1 MLMDLRPLTLREL
14 RLLQAAEAVV
24 SSWELY
30 RLEIASDSVLRL
42 GGEDIICALER
53 LDDALDPYHWLSDG
67 GE

>member
-14 RLLQAAEAVV
+14 HLLQAAEAVV
-24 SSWELY
+24 SSWEVY
-30 RLEIASDSVLRL
+30 RDDLFRSDDALRHEN
-42 GGEDIICALER
+42 GMVRALER